1 MLTCAHGRDEWVLI
15 AIIIWD
21 CGRFTPPDPI
31 AFPQTTPS
39 ASKNVWV
46 VDQDPIGPNHM
57 TLLKVKNN
65 LQKCYIYKNYAYFVS
80 RVIGHIEWEMILLN
94 EISNFDNYTEKLML
108 RIIQLGD
115 FSSIEIVF

>member
-1 MLTCAHGRDEWVLI
+1 
-15 AIIIWD
+15 
-21 CGRFTPPDPI
+21 
-31 AFPQTTPS
+31 
-39 ASKNVWV
+39 
-46 VDQDPIGPNHM
+46 M

-65 LQKCYIYKNYAYFVS
+65 LQKCYIYNNYAYFVS
-80 RVIGHIEWEMILLN
+80 RAIGHIEWEMILLN